1 MSLISGVQH
10 CHKKQQ
16 VKPTNVLTPT
26 QVKKALEH
34 EKTPD
39 MVNKLAQ
46 ECLQQ
51 NHWAQLIEQ
60 LDVAKMTEQLA
71 LNSHFERQGSSIML
85 TLRHEQAHLNSERAR
100 SELITAING
109 VLGETCDLV
118 VEVGLCGETP
128 LELREKLYQ
137 AKLQAGFFQP

>member
-1 MSLISGVQH
+1 
-10 CHKKQQ
+10 
-16 VKPTNVLTPT
+16 
-26 QVKKALEH
+26 
-34 EKTPD
+34 
-39 MVNKLAQ
+39 
-46 ECLQQ
+46 
-51 NHWAQLIEQ
+51 
-60 LDVAKMTEQLA
+60 MTEQLA

-109 VLGETCDLV
+109 VLGETCDLA

-137 AKLQAGFFQP
+137 TKLQQAFFSLKNDANVQFIEHRFGAQLDNDSVRPI